1 MHDSIIF
8 NCISITV
15 IQFQSI
21 LSPPKKPISMSNPS
35 PKLLETTNLPSVCM
49 DLPFSSI
56 SYKCN
61 SICGLLCL
69 ASYIYNIFK
78 VDTCCFMDQNFI
90 SLYSWIIFCGMGI
103 AHFVY
108 PFIGWYHFGCLHYL
122 AIINNVAVNIYAQIF
137 VWAYAFKS
145 IVYILGLKLLYMS
158 TLCLTF

>member
-21 LSPPKKPISMSNPS
+21 LSPPKKPIPMSNPS

-78 VDTCCFMDQNFI
+78 VDTCFMDQNFI
-90 SLYSWIIFCGMGI
+90 SLYS
-103 AHFVY
+103 
-108 PFIGWYHFGCLHYL
+108 
-122 AIINNVAVNIYAQIF
+122 
-137 VWAYAFKS
+137 
-145 IVYILGLKLLYMS
+145 
-158 TLCLTF
+158 